1 MPMYYTIDQEHF
13 PILNKLADLFFQTQS
28 VSVPK
33 HLLIPNTRLS
43 NMRNYLLGFSDGS
56 LQFSTAC
63 VYLVSCEVITGK
75 VHTSLITTSSKIAED
90 TIFAQSQESIPI
102 KEMHGLLLCA
112 DSMIKTVEGFQE
124 YKIPIDR
131 CLIGVDAVSQ
141 IVALRSTPS
150 QFKPRMRKYYANINM
165 HLYKLAKLT
174 NQLKENIVFWI
185 NQKGTFN
192 PSDLLGKFDI
202 DKDPVS
208 KWIDLSKLVLQPPC

>member
-1 MPMYYTIDQEHF
+1 MGTPSTMPMNYRIKKEHY
-13 PILNKLADLFFQTQS
+13 PSLNKLADLFFQAQS
-28 VSVPK
+28 LSVPK
-33 HLLIPNTRLS
+33 HLLLPNTRLI

-63 VYLVSCEVITGK
+63 IYLVSCDIITGK

-90 TIFAQSQESIPI
+90 TIFAQSEESIPI

-124 YKIPIDR
+124 CKIPLDG

-141 IVALRSTPS
+141 IVALRSPPS
-150 QFKPRMRKYYANINM
+150 QFRPRMRKYYASVNM

-174 NQLKENIVFWI
+174 GQLKENVLFWI
-185 NQKGTFN
+185 NQKEAFN
-192 PSDLLGKFDI
+192 PADLLGKFDV
-202 DKDPVS
+202 DKDQVS
-208 KWIDLSKLVLQPPC
+208 KWM